1 MSKLFS
7 TLKYS
12 TVTEAEIQPSTENS
26 KKTSYA
32 ICRDKPIIFN
42 YLERVVMLILV
53 NFSRLHCPH
62 LQKLTTNFNNA
73 VKEKK
78 RSGTSGSKCQ

>member
-1 MSKLFS
+1 MSKFFS

-12 TVTEAEIQPSTENS
+12 TVTEAENS
-26 KKTSYA
+26 KKMSYA

-53 NFSRLHCPH
+53 NFSRVHRPP
-62 LQKLTTNFNNA
+62 LQKLTTNFDNA
-73 VKEKK
+73 VKAKK
-78 RSGTSGSKCQ
+78 KKSKCYFWVKMPVTG